1 MNTVTVEELHRKFK
15 DVLLYDDLKSYLKNK
30 YDDIT
35 EIELERAVSLL
46 NNIPSVP
53 LYNGS
58 K

>member
-1 MNTVTVEELHRKFK
+1 VEELHRKFK